1 MEHKNAMI
9 NIPKRNPNID
19 DYLNMADP
27 EAVRF
32 EGLDYAIV
40 GTDHNGLLVYDY
52 ERMIETFIVD
62 SEMTIDEAI
71 EWIDYN
77 VIGVQAGQGFT
88 VLYTQQLI
96 L

>member
-1 MEHKNAMI
+1 MI

-19 DYLNMADP
+19 EYLDMADP
-27 EAVRF
+27 EAIRF

-40 GTDHNGLLVYDY
+40 GTDHNGFLVYDY
-52 ERMIETFIVD
+52 DRMIEQFVVD
-62 SEMTIDEAI
+62 GMTIEEAI

-77 VIGVQAGQGFT
+77 VMGVQAGQGFT
-88 VLYTQQLI
+88 VLYTKELI

>member
-1 MEHKNAMI
+1 MI

-19 DYLNMADP
+19 NYLDMAVP
-27 EAVRF
+27 EAIRF
-32 EGLDYAIV
+32 EGLDCAIV

-52 ERMIETFIVD
+52 ERMIEIFVVD
-62 SEMTIDEAI
+62 SGMTIEEAI

-77 VIGVQAGQGFT
+77 VIGVDAGQGFT
-88 VLYTQQLI
+88 VLYTQELI

>member
-1 MEHKNAMI
+1 MI

-19 DYLNMADP
+19 EYLELADP
-27 EAVRF
+27 EAIRF

-40 GTDHNGLLVYDY
+40 GTDHNGFLVYDY
-52 ERMIETFIVD
+52 DRMVETFVVD
-62 SEMTIDEAI
+62 SEMTVDEAI

-77 VIGVQAGQGFT
+77 VMGVMGGQGFT
-88 VLYTQQLI
+88 VLYSKELI